1 MYGLIKKYE
10 GCKLTAYK
18 CPAGVWTIG
27 WGSTIYPSGQPVK
40 SGDKI
45 TFTNNESGETLVCLV
60 EDIKVFNSF
69 ESLYLAYDKTKLG
82 YKPYETANPE
92 DMKIYYPLASMQE
105 QGVCAIEIKL
115 I

>member
-1 MYGLIKKYE
+1 MMYYLNLHPAPFASIKAGEKVVEMRLYDEKRRLI
-10 GCKLTAYK
+10 
-18 CPAGVWTIG
+18 
-27 WGSTIYPSGQPVK
+27 K

-45 TFTNNESGETLVCLV
+45 TFTNNQSGETLVCLV

-82 YKPYETANPE
+82 YKTYETANPE